1 MVCDVDGE
9 RSHKAGKITGLTKN
23 YCNSNHKLLHCM
35 LNLKINTTSMLPQK
49 NVIQLL
55 DPLSPNSDQ
64 DHFSPNN
71 THTFLSEKLMRVT
84 VKLRK

>member
-1 MVCDVDGE
+1 MLMENVLTKQARLLDLQ
-9 RSHKAGKITGLTKN
+9 KITVIH
-23 YCNSNHKLLHCM
+23 HKLLHCM

-49 NVIQLL
+49 NVVQLL